1 MEKTSNA
8 SDEEAQ
14 EIVGLL
20 DNVFSWTL
28 QDVLNEDLYK
38 YKVPYFI
45 LFQNITRK
53 VCCRYKV

>member
-1 MEKTSNA
+1 MEKNGDP
-8 SDEEAQ
+8 SDEDAQ

-38 YKVPYFI
+38 FKVP
-45 LFQNITRK
+45 
-53 VCCRYKV
+53 

>member
-1 MEKTSNA
+1 MEKAGNA

-28 QDVLNEDLYK
+28 QDVLNENLYK
-38 YKVPYFI
+38 YKV
-45 LFQNITRK
+45 L
-53 VCCRYKV
+53 